1 MTTLGEECELGHRTI
16 DTGRVRLH
24 VVEAGDGPPVLLL
37 HGWPQHWY
45 AWRHVIPRLAGSHRV
60 IAVDLRG
67 AGESDAP
74 AIGYGTADLV
84 ADVIALLDALDL
96 PTVDVVGHDRGGSI
110 AFRLVLDH
118 PERVRRLI
126 ALNTVH
132 PYTQLRRMAP
142 HAWRYLW
149 TPFVETRW
157 VGRWVLRH
165 CPWFVRR
172 LLRVGLS
179 DRAAMPPEAVQRYV
193 ANVRRPAY
201 ARAGEALMHEFA
213 YHEILPMLRH
223 PERRRLETP
232 TLLLVGGADRLT
244 PPGMLGDATPYT
256 DRLTVEVVEHAGHH
270 LPEER
275 PELVADRILTHL
287 R

>member
-1 MTTLGEECELGHRTI
+1 MDTIALEHRKV

-45 AWRHVIPRLAGSHRV
+45 AWRHVIPRLARSHRV
-60 IAVDLRG
+60 IALDLRG
-67 AGESDAP
+67 AGDSDAP
-74 AIGYGTADLV
+74 TTGYATDDLV

-96 PTVDVVGHDRGGSI
+96 PAVDIVGHDRGGSL
-110 AFRLVLDH
+110 AFRLALEH
-118 PERVRRLI
+118 PDRVRRLV
-126 ALNTVH
+126 ALNAVH
-132 PYTQLRRMAP
+132 PYSQLRRMAP

-149 TPFVETRW
+149 TPFVETRL

-165 CPWFVRR
+165 CPWFLRR
-172 LLRVGLS
+172 LLRAGVS
-179 DRAAMPPEAVQRYV
+179 DRAAMPREAVETYV
-193 ANVRRPAY
+193 ASVRRPPY
-201 ARAGEALMHEFA
+201 ARAGEELMHEFA

-256 DRLTVEVVEHAGHH
+256 DQLTIEQVEGVGHH

-275 PELVADRILTHL
+275 PELVAERILAHL
-287 R
+287 Q